1 MGGGTVGRSDGQ
13 TVGRT
18 VEDASPTVRPSD
30 RATVLVIQTAF
41 LGDVVLT
48 TPLLAALADRYGP
61 VDVVTTPAAAVLL
74 ETHPAVGTVI
84 RYDKRGADRGLR
96 GLWRLGRR
104 LRARRYSR
112 AYLPH
117 RSWRSAALALLSG
130 AAERTGFA
138 DSPAAV
144 TYSRRVPR
152 PTSGHEVE
160 RLLTLAQP
168 DAGANAGLPP
178 VPAVHLA
185 LTADDR
191 AAADAWLRERNVGAG
206 FVALAPGSIW
216 GTKRWAGYPE
226 LAAALD
232 APVVVLGGR
241 DDAALADQ
249 VVAAAPGRAHSAAGT
264 LGLRTS
270 AALIARA
277 GVLVT
282 NDSAPLHLATAVA
295 TPVVAIFGPTVPAFG
310 FGPRGPRDVIVE
322 HPSLAC
328 RPCSAHGPQVCP
340 LGHHRCM
347 RELTVASVL
356 AAVTAASAVEAHGA
370 IRTRH

>member
-1 MGGGTVGRSDGQ
+1 MDGRAGGQAVGRSDGRA
-13 TVGRT
+13 VGRS
-18 VEDASPTVRPSD
+18 DGPSG
-30 RATVLVIQTAF
+30 TLVIQTAF
-41 LGDVVLT
+41 LGDVVLS
-48 TPLLAALADRYGP
+48 TPLLAALAERYGP

-96 GLWRLGRR
+96 GLWTLGRR
-104 LRARRYSR
+104 LRARGYAR

-117 RSWRSAALALLSG
+117 RSWRSAALALL
-130 AAERTGFA
+130 ARTAERTGFT

-144 TYSRRVPR
+144 TYTRRVRR
-152 PTSGHEVE
+152 PATGHEVE
-160 RLLTLAQP
+160 RLLTLADTGP
-168 DAGANAGLPP
+168 SPP
-178 VPAVHLA
+178 PAPTVHLA

-249 VVAAAPGRAHSAAGT
+249 VVAAAPGRAYSAAGT

-282 NDSAPLHLATAVA
+282 NDSAPLHLATAVG

-347 RELTVASVL
+347 RELSVATVL
-356 AAVTAASAVEAHGA
+356 AAVAAASAVEAHGA

>member
-1 MGGGTVGRSDGQ
+1 MSGRSDGR
-13 TVGRT
+13 TGGRA
-18 VEDASPTVRPSD
+18 EASGT
-30 RATVLVIQTAF
+30 LVIQTAF
-41 LGDVVLT
+41 LGDVVLS

-74 ETHPAVGTVI
+74 ETHSAVGTVI
-84 RYDKRGADRGLR
+84 RYDKRGADGGLR
-96 GLWRLGRR
+96 GLWTLGRR
-104 LRARRYSR
+104 LRARGYAR

-130 AAERTGFA
+130 ADERTGFA

-144 TYSRRVPR
+144 TYTRRVPR
-152 PTSGHEVE
+152 PATGHEVE
-160 RLLTLAQP
+160 RLLTLSPPA
-168 DAGANAGLPP
+168 AGTDTGPP
-178 VPAVHLA
+178 AVPAVRLA

-216 GTKRWAGYPE
+216 GTKRWAGYAE

-232 APVVVLGGR
+232 GPVVVIGGR
-241 DDAALADQ
+241 DDAVLADQ
-249 VVAAAPGRAHSAAGT
+249 VVAAAPGRGYSAAGT
-264 LGLRTS
+264 LGLRAS

-282 NDSAPLHLATAVA
+282 NDSAPLHLATAVG
-295 TPVVAIFGPTVPAFG
+295 TPIVAIFGPTVPAFG
-310 FGPRGPRDVIVE
+310 FGPRGRRDVIVE

-328 RPCSAHGPQVCP
+328 RPCSAHGPPVCP

-347 RELTVASVL
+347 RELSVASVL
-356 AAVTAASAVEAHGA
+356 AAVATASAVEAHGA